1 VTLDPAT
8 QARIVQRLAFAMS
21 VKGFMLDE
29 GLRTHTE
36 ACPFCDRGN
45 VVAALTKSN
54 DHLVMACSTPSCVS
68 LRE

>member
-1 VTLDPAT
+1 MTLDAGT
-8 QARIVQRLAFAMS
+8 QERIVKRLAFAMS

-36 ACPFCDRGN
+36 ACPFCDHGN
-45 VVAALTKSN
+45 VVAALAKVN
-54 DHLVMACSTPSCVS
+54 DHLVMACSTPGCVS